1 MPLSGGFRFGLR
13 NVGRRRALSVAQV
26 VALSLGMMALMLL
39 TVVRGDLVRAW
50 QRQLPP
56 DAPSRFV
63 INIQPEQREPF
74 AAFFMQHGLKPPALE
89 PMVRGRLTA
98 INDSIVSA
106 ETYPVEQ
113 ARRMVE
119 REFNLSFDEGNSH
132 IEHGRP
138 LDDSAQEFSVE
149 EGLAKTLHLKLG
161 DKLTYDIAGSIR
173 TGTITSLRKV
183 DWGSFR
189 ANFFVVGSRA
199 LIGDGPASYITSFYL
214 PEEQRAVGD
223 QLSREFPTL
232 TVFDISSILAE
243 VKTLIQKALRA
254 IEVVFA
260 FSVLAGLVVL
270 YAATLATQN
279 ERRHEAAL
287 LRTLGASR
295 KTVGEAVNAE
305 LLLLGGLSGLIAAAV
320 ALGAG
325 AAAARFLFDLPISP
339 SYWLLPAGFVIGA
352 LAARLAAS
360 PLIREVLKTPPLRVL
375 R

>member
-1 MPLSGGFRFGLR
+1 
-13 NVGRRRALSVAQV
+13 
-26 VALSLGMMALMLL
+26 
-39 TVVRGDLVRAW
+39 
-50 QRQLPP
+50 
-56 DAPSRFV
+56 
-63 INIQPEQREPF
+63 
-74 AAFFMQHGLKPPALE
+74 
-89 PMVRGRLTA
+89 
-98 INDSIVSA
+98 
-106 ETYPVEQ
+106 
-113 ARRMVE
+113 
-119 REFNLSFDEGNSH
+119 
-132 IEHGRP
+132 
-138 LDDSAQEFSVE
+138 
-149 EGLAKTLHLKLG
+149 
-161 DKLTYDIAGSIR
+161 
-173 TGTITSLRKV
+173 
-183 DWGSFR
+183 
-189 ANFFVVGSRA
+189 
-199 LIGDGPASYITSFYL
+199 
-214 PEEQRAVGD
+214 
-223 QLSREFPTL
+223 
-232 TVFDISSILAE
+232 
-243 VKTLIQKALRA
+243 
-254 IEVVFA
+254 VVFA